1 MLFYERASLVGGGGG
16 GGEGVCVCVRGGTK
30 ALTESEEGKETPAPG
45 AVRTAASLW
54 PPFWLFDVFVL
65 LVIRPPPPGT
75 KEA

>member
-1 MLFYERASLVGGGGG
+1 MK
-16 GGEGVCVCVRGGTK
+16 VCVCVCKGGTK
-30 ALTESEEGKETPAPG
+30 AVTESEEGKETPAAG

-75 KEA
+75 KEACHAAQLSPAWGLLD